1 MIYVKGFLTDVQISS
16 FHFVHVPFS
25 IQFHLFLKASSD
37 ICGEWSHGSVSPVH
51 TSQDHLKGFKLS
63 LKLYTDV

>member
-37 ICGEWSHGSVSPVH
+37 ICGEWSHGSAFLAKGASPVH
-51 TSQDHLKGFKLS
+51 TAKII
-63 LKLYTDV
+63 